1 VTATFLTIKSFFAG
15 HEGAQDG
22 QHKPEDIARAAALF
36 LASDDSSWIT
46 GVVLD
51 VAGGAVMLR

>member
-1 VTATFLTIKSFFAG
+1 LVDAHPLNRLGT
-15 HEGAQDG
+15 
-22 QHKPEDIARAAALF
+22 PEDIAQAAVF
-36 LASDDSSWIT
+36 LASGEAGWIT